1 MYGGTMEKERILRE
15 ATFSPKV
22 QVYWM
27 LSGTITCVIMCIG
40 LIGFVL
46 LPLWLVFGTIIT
58 GKVRKSMSCV
68 LTDRSLKFSKGV
80 LTRVEKTVPL
90 EKITDLGLVQGPIMR
105 HFGLHTL
112 TIETAGQSGPGS
124 LLRLTGIEDTLAF
137 REAVLEQRD
146 RTVFDSPGKSRDGD
160 RVAGTGSASP
170 SQAAAAVASPAQD
183 PQVLADIRDTLGRIE
198 SLLRDKPS

>member
-1 MYGGTMEKERILRE
+1 MQKERTLLE

-22 QVYWM
+22 QAYWL
-27 LSGTITCVIMCIG
+27 LSGAITCLIMC
-40 LIGFVL
+40 LALVGFVL

-58 GKVRKSMSCV
+58 TKYRKSMSCV
-68 LTDRSLKFSKGV
+68 LTDRSLKFSKGI

-105 HFGLHTL
+105 QFDLHTL

-146 RTVFDSPGKSRDGD
+146 AAVFDSPGKSRDGD
-160 RVAGTGSASP
+160 RVAGAAPEPAVITPKPSSDSP
-170 SQAAAAVASPAQD
+170 EQVAVLS
-183 PQVLADIRDTLGRIE
+183 DIREALGRIE
-198 SLLRDKPS
+198 TLLREDRHG

>member
-1 MYGGTMEKERILRE
+1 MKKEPVLLE

-22 QVYWM
+22 QAYWL
-27 LSGTITCVIMCIG
+27 LSGAITCLVMC
-40 LIGFVL
+40 LALVGFVL
-46 LPLWLVFGTIIT
+46 LPLWLIFGTIIT
-58 GKVRKSMSCV
+58 TKYRKSMSCV
-68 LTDRSLKFSKGV
+68 LTDRSLKFSKGI

-105 HFGLHTL
+105 QFDLHTL

-146 RTVFDSPGKSRDGD
+146 AAVFDAPGKSRDGD
-160 RVAGTGSASP
+160 RVAG
-170 SQAAAAVASPAQD
+170 AVAEPTDVAQTADAGSPE
-183 PQVLADIRDTLGRIE
+183 QVAVLSDIRDALGRIE
-198 SLLRDKPS
+198 ALLREDRRS